1 MIRKFLFWYFTRN
14 PKLMVEIYA
23 TIKTEIKRPFVISAT
38 QISSKKGK
46 LKKTLLLIE
55 TKAGN
60 PDFRQSAPRVIDR
73 IRGSF
78 INRNGSNW
86 VFCKGK

>member
-1 MIRKFLFWYFTRN
+1 MIRKFLFWYFRRN
-14 PKLMVEIYA
+14 PKLMVDIYA

-55 TKAGN
+55 TKAGKFTYAIEN
-60 PDFRQSAPRVIDR
+60 HKVLIDEHPAFLKEK
-73 IRGSF
+73 S
-78 INRNGSNW
+78 NG
-86 VFCKGK
+86 